1 MYLCLVIFKQH
12 IMKWSNT
19 IIFIILSVAYIGLS
33 YISSVILD
41 LNGVMVRSLSEQL
54 TAEQIEKVLSFK
66 DQWQWISYVS
76 VPLLL
81 LIKISVIAVLIDVG
95 CVFYNE
101 KLPYKQLF
109 RIALLGEFVFLA
121 VPIFKLCWFLFFQPN
136 FSLEDIQYFYP
147 LSALNIIGYKGVA
160 VWFIYPLQLLN
171 LFEVVYWFLISVQ
184 LNKAIGSTTGK
195 GVNIVASGYG
205 VGLLLWVVCVM
216 FFTLNMS

>member
-1 MYLCLVIFKQH
+1 MYLCPVIFKQY

-81 LIKISVIAVLIDVG
+81 LIKISVTAVLIDVG

-109 RIALLGEFVFLA
+109 RIVLLGEFIFLA

>member
-1 MYLCLVIFKQH
+1 
-12 IMKWSNT
+12 MKWSNT

-41 LNGVMVRSLSEQL
+41 LSGVMVRSLSEQL
-54 TAEQIEKVLSFK
+54 TAEQMEKVLSFK

>member
-1 MYLCLVIFKQH
+1 
-12 IMKWSNT
+12 MKWSNT

-66 DQWQWISYVS
+66 DQWQWISYIS
-76 VPLLL
+76 VPILL

-109 RIALLGEFVFLA
+109 RMALLGESIFLA
-121 VPIFKLCWFLFFQPN
+121 VPIIKLCWFTFFQPD
-136 FSLEDIQYFYP
+136 FTLEDIQYFYP
-147 LSALNIIGYKGVA
+147 LSALNITGYKGIA
-160 VWFIYPLQLLN
+160 VWFIYPLQVLN
-171 LFEVVYWFLISVQ
+171 VFEIAYWFFMTIQ
-184 LNKAIGSTTGK
+184 LDKAIGSTTGK
-195 GVNIVASGYG
+195 GLNIMASGSA
-205 VGLLLWVVCVM
+205 VGMLLWIVCVM
-216 FFTLNMS
+216 FFTLTMA

>member
-1 MYLCLVIFKQH
+1 
-12 IMKWSNT
+12 MKWSNT

-136 FSLEDIQYFYP
+136 FSFRRYTVL
-147 LSALNIIGYKGVA
+147 LSAFSSKYHRL
-160 VWFIYPLQLLN
+160 
-171 LFEVVYWFLISVQ
+171 
-184 LNKAIGSTTGK
+184 
-195 GVNIVASGYG
+195 
-205 VGLLLWVVCVM
+205 
-216 FFTLNMS
+216 

>member
-1 MYLCLVIFKQH
+1 
-12 IMKWSNT
+12 MKWSNT
-19 IIFIILSVAYIGLS
+19 IIFIILSVANIGLS

-54 TAEQIEKVLSFK
+54 TAEQMEKVLSFK

-76 VPLLL
+76 VPILL

-109 RIALLGEFVFLA
+109 RIVLLGEFVFLA
-121 VPIFKLCWFLFFQPN
+121 VSIFKLCWFLFFQPN

-160 VWFIYPLQLLN
+160 VWFIYPSQLLN
-171 LFEVVYWFLISVQ
+171 LFEVVYWFLIAVQ

>member
-1 MYLCLVIFKQH
+1 
-12 IMKWSNT
+12 MKWSNT

-41 LNGVMVRSLSEQL
+41 LSGVMVRSLSEQL

-95 CVFYNE
+95 CEFYNE

-109 RIALLGEFVFLA
+109 RIALLGEFVFRSTYFQTLL
-121 VPIFKLCWFLFFQPN
+121 VFIFSTQFLFRRYTV
-136 FSLEDIQYFYP
+136 L
-147 LSALNIIGYKGVA
+147 LSAFSSKYHRL
-160 VWFIYPLQLLN
+160 
-171 LFEVVYWFLISVQ
+171 
-184 LNKAIGSTTGK
+184 
-195 GVNIVASGYG
+195 
-205 VGLLLWVVCVM
+205 
-216 FFTLNMS
+216 